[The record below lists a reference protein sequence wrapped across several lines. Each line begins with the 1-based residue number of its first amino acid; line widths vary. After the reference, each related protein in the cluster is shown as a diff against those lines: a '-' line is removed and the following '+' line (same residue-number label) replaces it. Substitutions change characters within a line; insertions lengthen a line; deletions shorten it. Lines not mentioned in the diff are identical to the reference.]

1 MKTKFYVGIIIIF
14 IFLVGCKQDYKQN
27 DEISIET
34 VSFTMFGI
42 HSELFVEFTPLVVG
56 NESNFLS
63 HFNNLQNYKPI
74 IEGKLKLELINSD
87 LTISQTANTPARPG
101 IFNIALTPKHSGLH
115 QLIFTIETKNV
126 TDVFTIDSIMVF
138 ADETTAKNQHP
149 SDQPQGEITFLKEQA
164 WNIDFETKIVEEVS
178 FFEVIKTS
186 GKILPAAGSEAII
199 TAKSNGIITLNGNNL
214 IQGKNI
220 LAGTT
225 LCNISGEG
233 LAEGSVTS
241 RFNELKNQ
249 FAKSRAAYQR
259 AEILIVTKAI
269 SEKEFIEI
277 KTDYLNDSVS
287 YYSFANNYSDDGIK
301 ITMPQSGFVKEVFV
315 QEGKYVEA
323 GQIIAIVGSSRKMA
337 LKAEML
343 ANMYPKLK
351 KVFSCNFKTPYSEK
365 VYTLDDMKGKLIS
378 TSHKVDEND
387 FFTHV
392 YFEFENNGE
401 ILEGTFVEVFLKI
414 NQQQKALMVPKS
426 ALLEEQG
433 IFFLYLQISGES
445 FTKRE
450 VKIGGTDGIFYQIE
464 DGLAKGERVVTK
476 GAHQIRLAS
485 LAGSLP
491 LHGHTH

>member
-1 MKTKFYVGIIIIF
+1 MKTKFYLSIIIIF
-14 IFLVGCKQDYKQN
+14 ISMVGCKHDDEQN
-27 DEISIET
+27 DDINIET
-34 VSFTMFGI
+34 VSFTMFGN

-56 NESNFLS
+56 NETNFLS
-63 HFNNLQNYKPI
+63 HFNVLQNFKPI
-74 IEGKLKLELINSD
+74 TEGTLRVELIGSD
-87 LTISQTANTPARPG
+87 PTITQTVHAPAKPG
-101 IFNIALTPKHSGLH
+101 IFKISLKAEQSGYH
-115 QLIFTIETKNV
+115 QLKFTIETKNF
-126 TDVFTIDSIMVF
+126 TDVFAIDSIMVF
-138 ADETTAKNQHP
+138 ADEITAKNQ
-149 SDQPQGEITFLKEQA
+149 QPDEQPEGEITFLKEQA
-164 WNIDFETKIVEEVS
+164 WNIDYETKVVEEVP
-178 FFEVIKTS
+178 FFEVIKTT
-186 GKILPAAGSEAII
+186 GKIIPAPGNEAII

-214 IQGKNI
+214 IQGKNV

-225 LCNISGEG
+225 LCTISGEG

-241 RFNELKNQ
+241 RFNDLKNN
-249 FAKSRAAYQR
+249 FTKSKSAYQR
-259 AEILIVTKAI
+259 AEILSVTKAI

-277 KTDYLNDSVS
+277 KTEYLADSVG
-287 YYSFANNYSDDGIK
+287 YYSFANNYSENGIK

-315 QEGKYVEA
+315 QEGEYVEA
-323 GQIIAIVGSSRKMA
+323 GQTIATVGNNLKMT

-365 VYTLDDMKGKLIS
+365 IYLLEDMKGKLIS

-401 ILEGTFVEVFLKI
+401 ILEGTFVEVYLKI
-414 NQQQKALMVPKS
+414 NQQQEALIVPKS

-433 IFFLYLQISGES
+433 ILFLYLQISGES

-450 VKIGGTDGIFYQIE
+450 VKIGGSDGLYYQII
-464 DGLAKGERVVTK
+464 DGLAKGDRVVTK
-476 GAHQIRLAS
+476 GVHQIRLAS